1 MSTIQEV
8 ATRANVSTATVSRY
22 LNGHKLKP
30 ENEARI
36 KEAIKTLNYK
46 ENYLAK
52 SLRYNKT
59 LNIGVLTS
67 SLRDVLTTL
76 IICSVEDVLNEH
88 DYMIT
93 VSSFHNNQD
102 EYESKMQ
109 GLIDRKIDGL
119 ILLDVDPHWEF
130 PQSFDDLDIPAV
142 AIATDIRHVNVNS
155 IVNDCSKASY
165 ELTQEII
172 NKGHNNIAVLTS
184 NTQDYITLKR
194 LEGVISCIQD
204 AQLPESYV
212 TIKACEC
219 SRKTGYETCLELLDN
234 NYDCIV
240 SCNYTIGQGA
250 LQAIFEEGYTVGED
264 ISFATYSYKT
274 LLPVTKQKI
283 TAICPKVEEMGKTA
297 ANELLDMI
305 ENNIAATNKV
315 TVIPDEIFYVGSIVD
330 KTKQ

>member
-8 ATRANVSTATVSRY
+8 ATKANVSTATVSRY

-36 KEAIKTLNYK
+36 QEAIDELGYK

-67 SLRDVLTTL
+67 SLRDILTTQ
-76 IICSVEDVLNEH
+76 IICALEDVLNKH
-88 DYMIT
+88 GYMLT
-93 VSSFHNNQD
+93 VSSFHNNHD

-119 ILLDVDPHWEF
+119 VLIDVEPNWEF
-130 PQSFDDLDIPAV
+130 PTTFNTMNIPAV
-142 AIATDIRHVNVNS
+142 AIASDIKHVNVNS
-155 IVNDCSKASY
+155 IVNNCSNASY
-165 ELTQEII
+165 AVTQEVI
-172 NKGHNNIAVLTS
+172 NRDHNHIAILTS
-184 NTQDYITLKR
+184 NTQDYTTLTR
-194 LEGVISCIQD
+194 LSGVASCIKD
-204 AQLPESYV
+204 NNLPDTYT

-219 SRKTGYETCLELLDN
+219 SRQAGYEACLKLLDEG
-234 NYDCIV
+234 YDCIL

-250 LQAIFEEGYTVGED
+250 LQAIFEADRTVGKD

-283 TAICPKVEEMGKTA
+283 TAICPKAEEMGETA

-305 ENNIAATNKV
+305 QNNTPATNKV

-330 KTKQ
+330 KTNQ